1 MLRVVIGIGLRHLE
15 AMTPTPPTVHVLLAE
30 DNPGDQQL
38 VRIALAETSSNCEL
52 HAVGDGVE
60 ALEFLRR
67 QGEHVDAPRP
77 DLVLLDLNM
86 PRMGGHEVLEVIK
99 ADPDLRNIPMVVL
112 TTSAADKDRR
122 RAYDLHVNSFV
133 RKPVDLDQFFVVMQ
147 TLHDFWLATA
157 EKP

>member
-1 MLRVVIGIGLRHLE
+1 M
-15 AMTPTPPTVHVLLAE
+15 ATTPRTVHVLLAE

-52 HAVGDGVE
+52 HAVADGVE
-60 ALEFLRR
+60 ALAFLRR
-67 QGEHVDAPRP
+67 EGEYAGAERP

-86 PRMGGHEVLEVIK
+86 PRMGGHEVLEAIK
-99 ADPDLRNIPMVVL
+99 SDPDLKAIPMVVL
-112 TTSAADKDRR
+112 TTSAAYKDRR